1 MPGYEGTRAQDTHM
15 PEALNDP
22 PDNRIPIIKGRKK
35 KKEFSWLCFVASIS
49 LTVMKNNADGRSEL
63 SPSLLGFLPLACCH
77 PLHATRH
84 EDRSPPHLSL
94 SQEKDRISSIT
105 GSNIAY
111 CLGECIQVLAPVLLS
126 CVLEH
131 TA

>member
-1 MPGYEGTRAQDTHM
+1 MGGVVPR
-15 PEALNDP
+15 LVVL
-22 PDNRIPIIKGRKK
+22 
-35 KKEFSWLCFVASIS
+35 SSIGKQAEQVTGS
-49 LTVMKNNADGRSEL
+49 KPVSNTF
-63 SPSLLGFLPLACCH
+63 PQPLLGFLPLACCH

-84 EDRSPPHLSL
+84 EDRSLPHLSL

-111 CLGECIQVLAPVLLS
+111 CLGECIQALAPVLLS